1 MNFIGGAEIQRGQW
15 LLMPLRCFAWLG
27 LRGKSGGGPPHSKT
41 LARRSTTPSLIPA
54 TEFLK
59 MPRCLPKKELVH
71 TIIFPGHKTVSG
83 VVLCLSLA
91 GLVGRLEMKVYWQKD
106 EGVTGRPVGPPDW
119 P

>member
-1 MNFIGGAEIQRGQW
+1 MAFNAAALLCMAWFAGEKRRRAAALQDAGALFDDVRPYTGHRIFENA
-15 LLMPLRCFAWLG
+15 PV
-27 LRGKSGGGPPHSKT
+27 PV
-41 LARRSTTPSLIPA
+41 
-54 TEFLK
+54 
-59 MPRCLPKKELVH
+59 KKDLVL
-71 TIIFPGHKTVSG
+71 TIMFPGHKTVSG